1 VAVKPVM
8 VGSRIKRRED
18 PRLIRG
24 MATYTDDVKLH
35 GLLHVAFVR
44 SDHAAGRI
52 VKIDARRALARPGV
66 VAVFTADDLRGR
78 AGPTPCT
85 AIVPGSNHL
94 PRPLLA
100 DGRVRY
106 VGDPLA
112 VVVASDRYVAR
123 DGALDV
129 QVEIDPEAAVVD
141 VEAALAKDAPR
152 VYEEFSSN
160 VCWQSEPKPNAE
172 LDRLF
177 AEAYGTLSL
186 RLVNQRVAPVSMEP
200 RAIVAHWDEGP
211 QKLTVW
217 TSTQTPH
224 GCKQQIAICL
234 GIPEIRVRV
243 IAPEVGGGFGC
254 KIPTYAEDCLL
265 PWISR
270 QLRRPVKWAE
280 TRTENLLN
288 TTHGRGH
295 VEYVD
300 VAYLRDGKITA
311 VRGKT
316 IADMG
321 AFTSMLGA
329 VIPTFTQLLAAGPY
343 TIQQVAWDV
352 VAVYTNTMAT
362 EAYRGAGRPEAAY
375 CHERAM
381 DAVAAKLGIDRV
393 DVRRRNLIPA
403 DAFPY
408 TAPTGAVYDSGNYQ
422 ATLDKALGR
431 FDYRA
436 ALASRDR
443 RRADGA
449 LVGVGVATFT
459 EICGLGPSTG
469 SGPAQRHGFWE
480 SAQVRVEPTGAV
492 TVMTGVSPHGQGQ
505 ETAFAQM
512 VADAFGVDIDAVTV
526 VHGDT
531 DVVTHGVGT
540 FGSRGMV
547 VGGTALHMA
556 IGKIQVKAK
565 RIAAHLLRAKE
576 DEIEMQQGS
585 YAARGLER
593 VLSWAEVAMAAHLW
607 ADPVPGE
614 EPGLEATA
622 RFEPTGTTF
631 PFGVH
636 FCVVSIDRE
645 TGALALER
653 FVSVDDVG
661 NVINPLIADGQRL
674 GGIVQGLGQALC
686 EEVRYDE
693 SGQLLTATLMDY
705 AMPRAAMFPRIELDS
720 TCTPS
725 PLNPLGAKGIGEL
738 GTIGST
744 PCLVSAA
751 LDALSP
757 LGVEHVDMPLKSEKL
772 WRLIQSAPK
781 SAEGRGAR

>member
-1 VAVKPVM
+1 
-8 VGSRIKRRED
+8 
-18 PRLIRG
+18 
-24 MATYTDDVKLH
+24 
-35 GLLHVAFVR
+35 
-44 SDHAAGRI
+44 
-52 VKIDARRALARPGV
+52 
-66 VAVFTADDLRGR
+66 
-78 AGPTPCT
+78 
-85 AIVPGSNHL
+85 
-94 PRPLLA
+94 
-100 DGRVRY
+100 
-106 VGDPLA
+106 
-112 VVVASDRYVAR
+112 VVASDRYVAR

-375 CHERAM
+375 CLERAM

>member
-1 VAVKPVM
+1 MAVKPVM
-8 VGSRIKRRED
+8 IGARIKRRED

-24 MATYTDDVKLH
+24 MATYTDDIKLH
-35 GLLHVAFVR
+35 GMLHVAFVR

-52 VKIDARRALARPGV
+52 VKIDARGALARPGV

-85 AIVPGSNHL
+85 AVLPGMNHL

-106 VGDPLA
+106 VGDPVA
-112 VVVASDRYVAR
+112 AVVASDRYAAR
-123 DGALDV
+123 DAALDV
-129 QVEIDPEAAVVD
+129 QVEIDPEPAVVD
-141 VEAALAKDAPR
+141 MEAALAPEAPR
-152 VYEEFSSN
+152 VYAEFASN
-160 VCWQSEPKPNAE
+160 VCWQSEPKATPE

-177 AEAYGTLSL
+177 GEAHGTLSL
-186 RLVNQRVAPVSMEP
+186 RLLNQRVAPVSMEP
-200 RAIVAHWDEGP
+200 RAILAHWDEGP

-224 GCKQQIAICL
+224 GCKQQIAMCL

-270 QLRRPVKWAE
+270 ALRRPLKWAE

-295 VEYVD
+295 VEYVE
-300 VAYLRDGKITA
+300 VAYRSDGTVTA

-316 IADMG
+316 VADIG
-321 AFTSMLGA
+321 AFASMLGA
-329 VIPTFTQLLAAGPY
+329 AIPTFTQLLAAGPY
-343 TIQQVAWDV
+343 TIQQVGWDV

-375 CHERAM
+375 CLERAM
-381 DAVAAKLGIDRV
+381 DAVAAKLDLDRV
-393 DVRRRNLIPA
+393 DVRRRNLIPS

-408 TAPTGAVYDSGNYQ
+408 SAPTGAVYDSGNYQ
-422 ATLDKALGR
+422 ATLDKAIAR
-431 FDYRA
+431 FGYKA
-436 ALASRDR
+436 AVAERDR
-443 RRADGA
+443 RRAAGE
-449 LVGVGVATFT
+449 LVGIGVATFT

-469 SGPAQRHGFWE
+469 SGPAQRHGLWE

-512 VADAFGVDIDAVTV
+512 VADGFGIDIDAVTV
-526 VHGDT
+526 LHGDT

-540 FGSRGMV
+540 FGSRGIV

-565 RIAAHLLRAKE
+565 RIAAHLLKAKD
-576 DEIEMQQGS
+576 DEVEVQQGS
-585 YAARGLER
+585 YAARGFER
-593 VLSWAEVAMAAHLW
+593 VLSWAEIAMAAHLW
-607 ADPVPGE
+607 NDPVPGE

-622 RFEPTGTTF
+622 RFEPSGTTF

-636 FCVVSIDRE
+636 FCAVSIDRD
-645 TGALALER
+645 TGALTIER
-653 FVSVDDVG
+653 FLSVDDVG
-661 NVINPLIADGQRL
+661 NVVNPMLADGQRL

-744 PCLVSAA
+744 PCLVSAV
-751 LDALSP
+751 LDALAP

-772 WRLIQSAPK
+772 WRLIQSAP
-781 SAEGRGAR
+781 GRGAR